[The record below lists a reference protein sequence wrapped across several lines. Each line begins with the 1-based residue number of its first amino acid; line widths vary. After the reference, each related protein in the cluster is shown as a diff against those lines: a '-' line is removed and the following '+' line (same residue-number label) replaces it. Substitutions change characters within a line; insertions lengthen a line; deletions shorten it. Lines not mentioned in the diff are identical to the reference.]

1 MSEDTA
7 LAAAHARIEDY
18 RSRIST
24 LDANSRDLLF
34 SEARNHN
41 AWQDKD
47 VSDDQL
53 REIYDLAKY
62 APTSQNTQPTR
73 IVFVRSPEAKERL
86 KPALFEANVE
96 KTMLAPATAIIA
108 HDPDFYEDFGKFFP
122 IRPEA
127 GERFKN
133 DTAMAD
139 NFAFHMASMQGA
151 YFILAVRAL
160 GLDAGAMLGFD
171 KQKVNDEFFKDSGF
185 KVNYL
190 CNVGYG
196 DVSGIKGPRL
206 FRYDFNEVC
215 DIV

>member
-1 MSEDTA
+1 MSEDAA
-7 LAAAHARIEDY
+7 LAAARQKIEDM
-18 RSRIST
+18 RKKIDS
-24 LDANSRDLLF
+24 LDASSRDLLF
-34 SEARNHN
+34 SVARNHN
-41 AWQDKD
+41 WWQDRD

-53 REIYDLAKY
+53 REIYDLFKY

-73 IVFVRSPEAKERL
+73 IVFVRSKEAKEKL

-108 HDPDFYEDFGKFFP
+108 HDPKFYEDFAKVFP

-127 GERFKN
+127 GDRFKN
-133 DTAMAD
+133 DPAMAD
-139 NFAFHMASMQGA
+139 QFAFHMASMQGA
-151 YFILAVRAL
+151 YFILAVRAV

-171 KQKVNDEFFKDSGF
+171 KQKVNETFFKDSGF

-190 CNVGYG
+190 CNIGYG
-196 DVSGIKGPRL
+196 DVTGIKGPRL
-206 FRYDFNEVC
+206 FRYDFDEVC